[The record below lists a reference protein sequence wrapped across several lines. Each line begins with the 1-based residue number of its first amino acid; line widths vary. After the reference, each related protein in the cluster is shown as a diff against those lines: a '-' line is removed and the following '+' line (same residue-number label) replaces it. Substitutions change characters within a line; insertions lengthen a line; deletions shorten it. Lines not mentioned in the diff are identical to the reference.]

1 MPGQL
6 ADDTLKDLNETATS
20 LQPIPHNLETPRINI
35 TNMGDDI
42 IEVEEIVQPKME
54 ELIQDQ
60 LQKVRKM
67 RHDEFWKGKS
77 KAMSESLPLSPEQE
91 QQQLSQQQPSQQLP
105 IAESN
110 TNYTWDSTRNTDT
123 TSVMNLENIYR
134 GPLPKE
140 AHWKEGTTLIIGDS
154 MIGGIDESR
163 LRKTKV
169 RVNPGATVEDMFYH
183 ITPYLRKHPS
193 NIICHIGT
201 NNAVYDSPEM
211 VMSKLIRLKEYILSK
226 LPNCKLYFS
235 SPIIRRDNTG
245 TNAIKVVEEVISNMF
260 LLETPL
266 VNNGNIGGDEL
277 GKRGLHL
284 NGRGT
289 GKLAVNF
296 INILKSLQNP

>member
-1 MPGQL
+1 M
-6 ADDTLKDLNETATS
+6 
-20 LQPIPHNLETPRINI
+20 
-35 TNMGDDI
+35 
-42 IEVEEIVQPKME
+42 
-54 ELIQDQ
+54 
-60 LQKVRKM
+60 
-67 RHDEFWKGKS
+67 HDEFLKK
-77 KAMSESLPLSPEQE
+77 KSLPLSPEQE
-91 QQQLSQQQPSQQLP
+91 QQEQQQPFQQQPSQQPP

-110 TNYTWDSTRNTDT
+110 NNYTWDPTRNTDT
-123 TSVMNLENIYR
+123 TSVMDLENIYR

-140 AHWKEGTTLIIGDS
+140 AHWREGTTLIIGDS
-154 MIGGIDESR
+154 MIGGVDESR

-183 ITPYLRKHPS
+183 ITPHLRKHPS

-211 VMSKLIRLKEYILSK
+211 IMSKLIRLKEFILSK

-235 SPIIRRDNTG
+235 SPIIRRDKTR
-245 TNAIKVVEEVISNMF
+245 TNAVKVVEEVISKMF
-260 LLETPL
+260 LLDTPL
-266 VNNGNIGGDEL
+266 VNNSNIGEDEL